1 MADGSTINNNTVN
14 KNMINKNMINK
25 NIINKDTIKEDAVNK
40 EKNFMSAV
48 IYIHNDE
55 ERVGNFLET
64 VMGVLEDNFEHSEII
79 CVNDYSRDNSVGV
92 VRDIGSNAHNTTI
105 TVLNMSYF
113 HGVEIAMNAG
123 VDLAIGDFVLEFDS
137 CALDFMPRQI
147 MEVYRKSLEGYDIV
161 SASPDQKQRFTS
173 NIFYSVFNKFTDF
186 SQKLYSERFRVL
198 SRRVINRI
206 SSMNKSVLYRK
217 AVYANCG
224 LKTINI
230 RYPVTGGQSGKED
243 KAERKYRTELAVSS
257 MILFTGLGYRF
268 SVTMTVIMMLVAVF
282 VAVYSAFVYLFST
295 PVAGWTTTI
304 FFMSFA
310 FFGLFGILT
319 IIIKYLQ
326 ILVDLVFRRKKYSFE
341 SIEKM

>member
-1 MADGSTINNNTVN
+1 MID
-14 KNMINKNMINK
+14 INKNNDRM
-25 NIINKDTIKEDAVNK
+25 

-48 IYIHNDE
+48 VYVHNDE
-55 ERVGNFLET
+55 ACIGDFLREVIDVMET
-64 VMGVLEDNFEHSEII
+64 HFEHSEII
-79 CVNDYSRDNSVGV
+79 CVNDYSSDASVEV
-92 VRDIGSNAHNTTI
+92 VRKVGGEAKTTTV

-113 HGVEIAMNAG
+113 HGLEAAMNAG

-137 CALDFMPRQI
+137 AVLDFAPQEI
-147 MEVYRKSLEGYDIV
+147 MRVYRKSLEGYDIV
-161 SASPDQKQRFTS
+161 SASPDKKQRFTS
-173 NIFYSVFNKFTDF
+173 NLFYRVFNEFTEF
-186 SQKLYSERFRVL
+186 SYKLYSERFRVL

-206 SSMNKSVLYRK
+206 SSMNKSVPYRK

-230 RYPVTGGQSGKED
+230 RYTITKIGLEKTD
-243 KAERKYRTELAVSS
+243 KMEYRYRKDLAVDS
-257 MILFTGLGYRF
+257 MILFTQVGYKF
-268 SVTMTVIMMLVAVF
+268 SVAMTIAMMVVAILVAI
-282 VAVYSAFVYLFST
+282 YSAVIYLFST

-319 IIIKYLQ
+319 IIIRYLQ

-341 SIEKM
+341 SIEKITK

>member
-1 MADGSTINNNTVN
+1 MA
-14 KNMINKNMINK
+14 
-25 NIINKDTIKEDAVNK
+25 NK
-40 EKNFMSAV
+40 EKNFISAV
-48 IYIHNDE
+48 IYVHNDE
-55 ERVGNFLET
+55 AVIGGFLQT
-64 VMGVLEDNFEHSEII
+64 VIRVLEDNFEHSEII
-79 CVNDYSRDNSVGV
+79 CVNDFSGDDSVQA
-92 VRDIGSNAHNTTI
+92 VRRTGSQAHHTTV

-113 HGVEIAMNAG
+113 HGVETAMNAG

-137 CALDFMPRQI
+137 CVLDFAPQEI
-147 MEVYRKSLEGYDIV
+147 MNVYQKSLTGYDIV
-161 SASPDQKQRFTS
+161 SASPDKKQRFTS
-173 NIFYSVFNKFTDF
+173 NIFYNVFNRFTDY
-186 SQKLYSERFRVL
+186 SYKLYSERFRVL

-206 SSMNKSVLYRK
+206 SSMNKSVPYRK

-224 LKTINI
+224 LKTMNVK
-230 RYPVTGGQSGKED
+230 YPAVGGGQGKGD
-243 KAERKYRTELAVSS
+243 KAERKYRTELAVNS
-257 MILFTGLGYRF
+257 MILFTQLGYRF

-282 VAVYSAFVYLFST
+282 VAAYSAFVYLFST

-341 SIEKM
+341 SIEKL

>member
-1 MADGSTINNNTVN
+1 MA
-14 KNMINKNMINK
+14 K
-25 NIINKDTIKEDAVNK
+25 KDSIDIK

-48 IYIHNDE
+48 LYVHNDE
-55 ERVGNFLET
+55 AWIPDFLQM
-64 VMGVLEDNFEHSEII
+64 VIRVLEDNFEHSEII
-79 CVNDYSRDNSVGV
+79 CVNDFSQDNSVEI
-92 VRDIGSNAHNTTI
+92 VRRIGKEAKRTTI

-113 HGVEIAMNAG
+113 HGIEAAMNAG
-123 VDLAIGDFVLEFDS
+123 MDLAIGDFVLEFDA
-137 CALDFMPRQI
+137 CVPDFAVSEI
-147 MEVYRKSLEGYDIV
+147 MNVYRKSLEGYDIV
-161 SASPDQKQRFTS
+161 SASPDKKQRFTS
-173 NIFYSVFNKFTDF
+173 DIFYKVFNRFTDF
-186 SQKLYSERFRVL
+186 SYQLGTERFRVL

-206 SSMNKSVLYRK
+206 SSMNKSVPYRK

-224 LKTINI
+224 LKTANI
-230 RYPVTGGQSGKED
+230 RYPVTEARTVKDD
-243 KAERKYRTELAVSS
+243 KAERKYRTDLAVNS

-268 SVTMTVIMMLVAVF
+268 AVTMTVIMMLVAVF
-282 VAVYSAFVYLFST
+282 VAVYSAVVYLFST

-341 SIEKM
+341 SIEKMGGN